1 MFDQHDDKQ
10 PEMFT
15 AKEMGYVRDDGFWVG
30 VLVALIASFLVGLA
44 ISVYVYGVPAL

>member
-1 MFDQHDDKQ
+1 MFDHHDDKQ

-15 AKEMGYVRDDGFWVG
+15 ANEMGHARDDGFWAG

-44 ISVYVYGVPAL
+44 ISVYVYGASPL